1 MAFSWEAAVKMR
13 CKTLGAISVGLS
25 FAFAHVAAANAAEI
39 KVLSAVA
46 MKAAFDDLAREF
58 ERTSGHKVTVSY
70 ATAGVLRKRIQDGEF
85 GDMTILPRPVFE
97 ALVTQAQ
104 IDPGSSA
111 VFARSTVGV
120 SVRSGAPKPDISS
133 ADAVRRSMLA
143 AKSVV
148 YADPAQGGASGIH
161 FAKVL
166 ERLGI
171 VEEMRPKTK
180 LVPVAGA
187 AEVVAKGEAE
197 IAVSQ
202 TIDLLRVAGTDYV
215 GPLPP
220 ELQNTSDFVF
230 LAGILTGAKQAE
242 AVKALIQ
249 FLQSPG
255 AAGVVKAKGLEPGE

>member
-1 MAFSWEAAVKMR
+1 MR

-25 FAFAHVAAANAAEI
+25 FAFAHVAATNAAEI

-70 ATAGVLRKRIQDGEF
+70 ATARIQDGEF

-97 ALVTQAQ
+97 ALVTQAK
-104 IDPGSSA
+104 IDRGSSA

-133 ADAVRRSMLA
+133 ADAVRRTMLA

-242 AVKALIQ
+242 AVKVLIQ